1 MLKTISQRAKAFLL
15 SNVILTAA
23 CTHLSPQTASRIEM
37 EKPLIQ
43 NLSTAHPQMQ
53 NLKHSLVRLRL
64 QDGQKQ
70 SSYGT
75 GFFFKSR
82 DLLVTTLH
90 TFDQHECL
98 EKKVCEIFIGFA
110 KDEKDVNET
119 SLQVSVA
126 LRDSDK
132 DLLFLSV
139 KNPETMAHV
148 KPLALPR
155 SSASQKQK
163 VSERLIAAGF
173 FQDGSALTFSHGKAS
188 EQNRNETATT
198 IIVGHGFSGA
208 PVVNEFGELVGVV
221 SSYHPLQN
229 NKEIG
234 LARYVDI
241 N

>member
-1 MLKTISQRAKAFLL
+1 MLKTISRRAKAFLL
-15 SNVILTAA
+15 SNVIITVA
-23 CTHLSPQTASRIEM
+23 CTHSGPKTASRVEI

-64 QDGQKQ
+64 EDGQKQ
-70 SSYGT
+70 SSFGT

-82 DLLVTTLH
+82 NLLVTTLH
-90 TFDQHECL
+90 TFDKHECL
-98 EKKVCEIFIGFA
+98 EKKSCEIFIGFA
-110 KDEKDVNET
+110 KDKDTVDEKP
-119 SLQVSVA
+119 LLVSVA

-132 DLLFLSV
+132 DLLFLTV
-139 KNPETMAHV
+139 KNPETVSQAQ
-148 KPLALPR
+148 PLK
-155 SSASQKQK
+155 SAANKK
-163 VSERLIAAGF
+163 RGNKASEQLIVAGF
-173 FQDGSALTFSHGKAS
+173 FQDGSELTFSHGKAS
-188 EQNRNETATT
+188 EKNQNETVTT

-208 PVVNEFGELVGVV
+208 PVVNEMGELVGVV